1 MKFFGREAQLDD
13 LLGLW
18 GKRVGSLVTC
28 RGRRRIGKS
37 TLIARFAERSKARFV
52 KLEGLRPQPGYTN
65 EDELAAF
72 ATQLSAQTGSER
84 TPPADWYSAFIRL
97 DREICDGERT
107 VVLIDEISWFGHYDR
122 TFADYVKIAW
132 DNHWK
137 KHDRLIVVLC
147 GSVSG
152 WIRENIVD
160 NGAFLGRRSLDMIVR
175 ELPLAD
181 CAKFWGAAAQR
192 IDAREIADVL
202 SVTGGVPRYLEE
214 IDPGT
219 SAAENIRRMAF
230 RANGLLR
237 TDFDEMFTDVVTR
250 QPRLSGKALRA
261 LAGAP
266 LSVSELAAA
275 LRMERGGKLSSAL
288 VELEEAGFV
297 EPDDGKNPAT
307 GESARER
314 RYRLKDNYARFYLRY
329 VEPVKAEID
338 AGAYSFASLAALD
351 GWESVMGLAFE
362 NLVVNNWPQLLKP
375 LHLDAAQVVS
385 AAPWRRA
392 GSRKATRKKPG
403 RGGKRKTARGGAREK
418 ADRKGVQVDLLLQT
432 RRSLCVVEIKRQR
445 EIGRDVIDEVA
456 EKVRRIPRRDGTS
469 VRTALVYEGALAPI
483 VEADGYFDAIVPFRR
498 LLGV

>member
-1 MKFFGREAQLDD
+1 MKFFGRDAQLDD

-37 TLIARFAERSKARFV
+37 TLIERFAERSKARFV

-72 ATQLSAQTGSER
+72 ATQLAAQTGSER
-84 TPPADWYSAFIRL
+84 TTPANWYNAFIRL
-97 DREICDGERT
+97 DREIRDGERT
-107 VVLIDEISWFGHYDR
+107 VVLIDEISWFGHYDK

-152 WIRENIVD
+152 WIRENIID
-160 NGAFLGRRSLDMIVR
+160 NGAFFGRRSLDMIVR

-181 CAKFWGAAAQR
+181 CAKFWGTAAER
-192 IDAREIADVL
+192 IDVREIADVL

-214 IDPGT
+214 IDPGL
-219 SAAENIRRMAF
+219 SAAENVRRMAF

-288 VELEEAGFV
+288 VELEEAGLV

-329 VEPVKAEID
+329 VEPVKDEID
-338 AGAYSFASLAALD
+338 AGAYSFVSLDALD

-362 NLVVNNWPQLLKP
+362 NLVVNNWLQLLKP

-392 GSRKATRKKPG
+392 GSRKKVPAKGGRKG
-403 RGGKRKTARGGAREK
+403 ARGKTENVVP
-418 ADRKGVQVDLLLQT
+418 DRKGVQVDLLLQT
-432 RRSLCVVEIKRQR
+432 RRSVCVVEVKRQR
-445 EIGRDVIDEVA
+445 EIGREIIDEVA
-456 EKVRRIPRRDGTS
+456 EKVRRIPVRDGMS
-469 VRTALVYEGALAPI
+469 VRTALVYEGTLAPV
-483 VEADGYFDAIVPFRR
+483 VEADGWFDAIVPFRQ
-498 LLGV
+498 LLGL

>member
-1 MKFFGREAQLDD
+1 MKFFGREDQMDA

-37 TLIARFAERSKARFV
+37 TLVERFAERSKARFV
-52 KLEGLRPQPGYTN
+52 KVEGLRPQPGYSN

-72 ATQLSAQTGSER
+72 ATQLAAQTGSES
-84 TPPADWYSAFIRL
+84 TPPSNWLNAFIRL
-97 DREICDGERT
+97 DREIRDGERT
-107 VVLIDEISWFGHYDR
+107 VVLIDEISWFGHYDK

-152 WIRENIVD
+152 WIRENIID

-181 CAKFWGAAAQR
+181 CAKFWGDALGR
-192 IDAREIADVL
+192 TDAREIADIL

-214 IDPGT
+214 IDPGL
-219 SAAENIRRMAF
+219 SAADNIRRLAF
-230 RANGLLR
+230 TPNGLLR
-237 TDFDEMFTDVVTR
+237 ADFDEMFTDVVTR

-261 LAGAP
+261 LAGTP
-266 LSVSELAAA
+266 LSVAELAKA
-275 LRMERGGKLSSAL
+275 LGMERGGKLSFAL

-307 GESARER
+307 GEAARER
-314 RYRLKDNYARFYLRY
+314 RWRLKDNYARFYLRY
-329 VEPVKAEID
+329 IEPVKAEID
-338 AGAYSFASLAALD
+338 AGAYSFAALDALD

-362 NLVVNNWPQLLKP
+362 NLVVNNWPQLLRP
-375 LHLDAAQVVS
+375 LHLASAQVVS

-392 GSRKATRKKPG
+392 GSRKNGERQ
-403 RGGKRKTARGGAREK
+403 
-418 ADRKGVQVDLLLQT
+418 GVQVDLLLQT
-432 RRSLCVVEIKRQR
+432 RRSVCVVEVKRQR
-445 EIGRDVIDEVA
+445 EIGRDIIDEIA
-456 EKVRRIPRRDGTS
+456 EKVRRIPIRAGMS
-469 VRTALVYEGALAPI
+469 VRTALVYEGHLAPI
-483 VEADGYFDAIVPFRR
+483 VEADGWFDAIIPFES
-498 LLGV
+498 LLGC